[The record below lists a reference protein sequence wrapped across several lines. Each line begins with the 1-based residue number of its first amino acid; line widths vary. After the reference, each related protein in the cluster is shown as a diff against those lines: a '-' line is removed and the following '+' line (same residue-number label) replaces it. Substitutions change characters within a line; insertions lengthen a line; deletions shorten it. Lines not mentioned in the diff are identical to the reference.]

1 ADIMKI
7 AMINLHARLSTS
19 SLSAA
24 ILLQVHDELVLEVDR
39 ADLEEV
45 AALVVSTMEQAYE
58 LVVPLVAEVQAGKNW
73 EVLQPVPLALTT
85 A

>member
-1 ADIMKI
+1 
-7 AMINLHARLSTS
+7 
-19 SLSAA
+19 
-24 ILLQVHDELVLEVDR
+24 LLQVHDELVLEVDR